1 MSKQELVKLI
11 NPTDSLGF
19 LLGQSNLLKDKLLD
33 KYLEKEDITSAQAK
47 ALFNIGYFGQ
57 SRACDIGKHMGVDGS
72 AITRMLDR
80 LEKKDLIKR
89 EAAPE
94 DRRALQIYLTDKGQ
108 ETLERALPLAR
119 EALAELTQVLN
130 EQEVE
135 LLKGLLT
142 KILSASGCNLF
153 TDMSLQKEPC
163 TEQD

>member
-72 AITRMLDR
+72 AIS
-80 LEKKDLIKR
+80 
-89 EAAPE
+89 
-94 DRRALQIYLTDKGQ
+94 YNF
-108 ETLERALPLAR
+108 
-119 EALAELTQVLN
+119 V
-130 EQEVE
+130 
-135 LLKGLLT
+135 
-142 KILSASGCNLF
+142 
-153 TDMSLQKEPC
+153 
-163 TEQD
+163 